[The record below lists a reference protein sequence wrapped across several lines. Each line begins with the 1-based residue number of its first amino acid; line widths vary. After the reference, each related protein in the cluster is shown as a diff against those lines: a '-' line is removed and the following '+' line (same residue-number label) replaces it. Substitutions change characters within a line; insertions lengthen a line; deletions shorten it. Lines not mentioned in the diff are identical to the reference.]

1 MKNYNQSFD
10 ELTKSDQEAQ
20 VELMRRLKD
29 KEINLTTYLAELD
42 NLRAIFKEE
51 LYYIL
56 KNE

>member
-1 MKNYNQSFD
+1 MNQQLY

-20 VELMRRLKD
+20 TELMRRLKD

-42 NLRAIFKEE
+42 NLREIFKEE

-56 KNE
+56 NEK